1 MPEARAAPQPFA
13 ASTELS
19 MPDVSV
25 VLPIHDE
32 APVLK
37 ATLDVVRD
45 TLVGS
50 AVAFEIVCV
59 DDGSVDGS
67 TKLLAAFAETDQRIR
82 YVPLSRNFGKEA
94 ALAAGLST
102 ARGRAVV
109 LMDADLQHPP
119 ELLPKMLELWQSGY
133 DVVNAVKQARA
144 RESFSYRFMAWLFNV
159 LIGGAAGSSFKGA
172 SDFKLLDRQVVE
184 AVLECPERNRF
195 FRGLVAWVGFS
206 VVDVPFSVAP
216 RAAGTTKWSTWGL
229 VAYSVRNLLAFSS
242 LPLRLVAV
250 AGFVTLILS
259 LGLAVQTLYRYVRGD
274 ALSGFTTVIL
284 LQLLLGGL
292 LLTSV
297 GVIALYLSEIYDEVK
312 RRPVFV
318 IRRPRGATGE
328 NTAERRR

>member
-1 MPEARAAPQPFA
+1 MPEARGASRALET
-13 ASTELS
+13 STELTV
-19 MPDVSV
+19 PEVSV

-32 APVLK
+32 APALQ
-37 ATLDVVRD
+37 ATLDVVRE
-45 TLVGS
+45 TLAGS
-50 AVAFEIVCV
+50 AVGFEIVCV

-67 TKLLAAFAETDQRIR
+67 AALLAGFAQSDPRIR
-82 YVPLSRNFGKEA
+82 CVPLSRNFGKEA
-94 ALAAGLST
+94 ALAAGLSV
-102 ARGRAVV
+102 AQGRAVV

-119 ELLPKMLELWQSGY
+119 ELLPKMLELWRGGY
-133 DVVNAVKQARA
+133 DVVNAVKQARS
-144 RESFSYRFMAWLFNV
+144 RESMAYRFMAWSFNL

-184 AVLECPERNRF
+184 AVLDCPERNRF

-206 VVDVPFSVAP
+206 VIDVPFSVAP

-229 VAYSVRNLLAFSS
+229 VGYSVRNLLAFSS
-242 LPLRLVAV
+242 LPLRLVAA
-250 AGFVTLILS
+250 AGFVTLFLS

-318 IRRPRGATGE
+318 IRRPRDAAGE
-328 NTAERRR
+328 KTADPRR